1 MKNARVCALR
11 KAPPCARFF
20 IEASAATAAFPLRRR
35 ERARQP
41 ARRAG
46 RTPPKIRTETP
57 LHANAVARAY
67 ATEIRTETP
76 LHAKRGRPCV
86 RHPKSAQKHRCM
98 QNAVAR
104 AYATRNP
111 HRNTAACKNSV
122 ARAGDR
128 AAAESA
134 ETPANRNA
142 RASPEPPA
150 GFCLRRLEKRRAFAR
165 AFRCADKSAPGM
177 PRPCSP
183 LRRFRLRVHCRT

>member
-1 MKNARVCALR
+1 MRPAQSASLR
-11 KAPPCARFF
+11 AVLHRGIGRHRRLSFEAPGKGK
-20 IEASAATAAFPLRRR
+20 TT
-35 ERARQP
+35 RAPR
-41 ARRAG
+41 
-46 RTPPKIRTETP
+46 
-57 LHANAVARAY
+57 RAY
-67 ATEIRTETP
+67 ATQNPHRNAAACKRGRPCVCHRNPHRNAAACKTRSPVRTPPEIRTETP

-98 QNAVAR
+98 Q
-104 AYATRNP
+104 
-111 HRNTAACKNSV
+111 NSV